1 MYGPD
6 RIASR
11 REDTGWISRRCWR
24 QASPPLV
31 SSPDLKDSA
40 GSLKFLIRDRDT
52 KFTATFDAVFTAI
65 GMRIIKTPVLAPQ
78 ANAIV
83 KRWIASAR
91 RECLDR
97 VLISGE
103 RHLRL
108 VLGEYVDHYNT
119 AAPDAKSEP
128 ARRTPG
134 SACSRHNYAGT
145 EAGLAW
151 RPDSRIC
158 PGRMR

>member
-11 REDTGWISRRCWR
+11 REDAGWISRRCWR
-24 QASPPLV
+24 QASPSLV
-31 SSPDLKDSA
+31 SSQDLKGSA

-65 GMRIIKTPVLAPQ
+65 GMRIIKTPVLAPR
-78 ANAIV
+78 ANAIAR
-83 KRWIASAR
+83 RWIASAR

-97 VLISGE
+97 LLISGE

-108 VLGEYVDHYNT
+108 VLGEYLDHYNT
-119 AAPDAKSEP
+119 ARPTGRLTRTRPPDA
-128 ARRTPG
+128 
-134 SACSRHNYAGT
+134 
-145 EAGLAW
+145 
-151 RPDSRIC
+151 RI
-158 PGRMR
+158 RL